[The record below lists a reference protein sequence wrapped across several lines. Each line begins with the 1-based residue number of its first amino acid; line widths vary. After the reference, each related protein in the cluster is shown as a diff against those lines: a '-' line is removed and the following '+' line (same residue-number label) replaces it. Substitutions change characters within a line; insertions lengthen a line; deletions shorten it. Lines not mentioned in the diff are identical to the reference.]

1 MLAELASIDV
11 FSHIVNKRGGVA
23 LWMIEASRAIGLLSN
38 VSFSIDA
45 EKRDV
50 DISARGLAS
59 AIISCWISAPLSNNP
74 IESESGG
81 KVNELISF
89 LTHKL
94 SESNNPV
101 AENSKVSNS
110 STQGSDSAQLL
121 LARLIGVINFSLF

>member
-23 LWMIEASRAIGLLSN
+23 LWMIEASRAIGLLSD

-74 IESESGG
+74 VESESGG

-94 SESNNPV
+94 SESNPV

-121 LARLIGVINFSLF
+121 LSRLIGVINFSLF

>member
-1 MLAELASIDV
+1 LLAELASIDV

-23 LWMIEASRAIGLLSN
+23 LWMIEASRAIGLLSD

-74 IESESGG
+74 VESESGG

-94 SESNNPV
+94 SESNPV

-121 LARLIGVINFSLF
+121 LSRLIGVINFSLF